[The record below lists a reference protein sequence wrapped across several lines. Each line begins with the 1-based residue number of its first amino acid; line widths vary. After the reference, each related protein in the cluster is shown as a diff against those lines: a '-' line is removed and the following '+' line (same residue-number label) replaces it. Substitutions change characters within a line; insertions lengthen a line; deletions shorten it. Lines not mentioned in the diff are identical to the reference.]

1 MKLKGKVALITG
13 SSRGIGKAIAKLY
26 ASEGAKV
33 VVTGRSETETD
44 KLPGSIHL
52 TVDEIKAVG
61 GEAMAVRCDQ
71 RFEDQ
76 VFDVVKQVQEA
87 YGPVDILVN
96 NAAASVMTT
105 FQEIQVKH
113 FDLIMDVNIKG
124 YFLFIRAVLPAMRE
138 RKSGVII
145 NISSGAGAMVTE
157 SPRNL
162 VYGMSKAAE
171 DRMSLGLSAELR
183 DYNISVTGLM
193 PARAVLTEGA
203 VAYFKGNVPK
213 NWGVGPENMAHAALH
228 LAQQTPATLT
238 GWVGTDEALRDQT
251 TGW

>member
-1 MKLKGKVALITG
+1 MKLEGKVALITG

-33 VVTGRSETETD
+33 IVTGRSETETD
-44 KLPGSIHL
+44 TLPGSIHL
-52 TVDEIKAVG
+52 TVSEIKASG

-71 RFEDQ
+71 RFEEQ
-76 VFDVVKQVQEA
+76 VFGVVKQVQEA

-145 NISSGAGAMVTE
+145 NISSGAGAMVPE

-203 VAYFKGNVPK
+203 VAYFKGNVPE
-213 NWGVGPENMAHAALH
+213 NWGVGPDNMAQAALH

-251 TGW
+251 TAW